1 MSLID
6 PLFGYTALSE
16 DGRNKVQVI
25 AERFTQLLRQLEE
38 LLPGGSREISI
49 LKTKLEEASFY
60 AKKALRNYEGNR
72 A

>member
-6 PLFGYTALSE
+6 PLFNYTAMSE
-16 DGRNKVQVI
+16 AGKEKSVII
-25 AERFTQLLRQLEE
+25 AEKFTTLLRDLEE
-38 LLPGGSREISI
+38 ILPGGSREISI

>member
-1 MSLID
+1 MID
-6 PLFGYTALSE
+6 PLFNSIVLSRE
-16 DGRNKVQVI
+16 GVDKAI
-25 AERFTQLLRQLEE
+25 TISEEFTRLLRCLEE